1 MSAGDDNGPMAARAF
16 AFVIWAA
23 LVASAVFWVLRLT
36 ASSRP
41 PPPHAVTVAESPVRG
56 DLGRLLG
63 AEPVGEQPAAPTVS
77 DSAFKLVGVVAPGKG
92 VRAGVAL
99 ISVEGQPA
107 KPYRVGAMVEDLM
120 LLAVE
125 QRAASLGPRE
135 GPATLKLELPALP
148 PPSTGTLPAASLD
161 PPQPPPGVPRQGVL
175 PRNRLPPPVAMPPQI
190 QPMEPTP
197 PPEEEEQPPQPPPQ
211 PTS

>member
-1 MSAGDDNGPMAARAF
+1 MAARAF

-23 LVASAVFWVLRLT
+23 LAASAVFWVLRLT

-41 PPPHAVTVAESPVRG
+41 LPPHAVTVAESPTRG

-63 AEPVGEQPAAPTVS
+63 REAVAEQAVAPTVS
-77 DSAFKLVGVVAPGKG
+77 DGALKLVGVVAPGKG

-107 KPYRVGAMVEDLM
+107 KPYRVGATVEADLV
-120 LLAVE
+120 LLAVQ

-135 GPATLKLELPALP
+135 GPATLTLELPALP
-148 PPSTGTLPAASLD
+148 PPTTGTLPPPAGLD
-161 PPQPPPGVPRQGVL
+161 APQPPPGVPRLGGL
-175 PRNRLPPPVAMPPQI
+175 PRNRLPPPVPAPPQM
-190 QPMEPTP
+190 QPAEPAP
-197 PPEEEEQPPQPPPQ
+197 PLDEEQQPPQQ